1 MSSIPSTAPYWRLSG
16 FYFFYFAS
24 LGAFVPYLGPYLK
37 SLDITTFQ
45 IGVIIAITMG
55 TKIIAPNIW
64 GWIADHSGKR
74 MMIVRMGCFFAALS
88 FLGLLIEQTYFIVII
103 VMTVFSF
110 FWNAA
115 LPQFEAT
122 TFSHLTNEED
132 RYSSIRLWGSV
143 GFIITVVALGYV
155 FQTLPYSSL
164 PYFVSTLLVC
174 IWLVSMTVPESATGH
189 LALDHEPLKKT
200 LSKPHVL
207 GLLAACFCMQASHG
221 PYYAFYN
228 LYMQSFDYSS
238 SVTGWLWGI
247 GVIAEVVL
255 FVFMYKL
262 FARYTL
268 QNMLMISFALAILR
282 WTLIVLFPTQLPVMV
297 FAQLLHAATF
307 GLHHAAAI
315 RLIHQLFR
323 GRHQGKGQALYSS
336 VSYGAGG
343 ALGSLYG
350 GFAWDYIDRSW
361 VFVGSIAF
369 CVLGFWLVYRF
380 VKPDMQNSPLETP
393 KQ

>member
-1 MSSIPSTAPYWRLSG
+1 MSPVSSTAPYWRLSG

-24 LGAFVPYLGPYLK
+24 LGAFIPYLGPYLK

-45 IGVIIAITMG
+45 IGVIIAIIMA

-74 MMIVRMGCFFAALS
+74 MLIIRLGCFFAALS
-88 FLGLLIEQTYFIVII
+88 FLGLFIEQTYFVVIV
-103 VMTVFSF
+103 VMTIFSF

-122 TFSHLTNEED
+122 TFSHLLDEED
-132 RYSSIRLWGSV
+132 RYSSIRLWGSI
-143 GFIITVVALGYV
+143 GFILSVVALGYV
-155 FQTLPYSSL
+155 FQVLPYTTL
-164 PYFVSTLLVC
+164 PYFVSILLFC
-174 IWLVSMTVPESATGH
+174 IWLMSMTVPESAAGH

-207 GLLAACFCMQASHG
+207 GLLAACFFMQASHG
-221 PYYAFYN
+221 PYYAFFN

-238 SVTGWLWGI
+238 GATGWLWGI
-247 GVIAEVVL
+247 GVTAEVIL
-255 FVFMYKL
+255 FIYMHKL
-262 FARYTL
+262 SGRYALQTL
-268 QNMLMISFALAILR
+268 LMISFLLAILR
-282 WTLIVLFPTQLPVMV
+282 WTLITLFPTQLPVMV
-297 FAQLLHAATF
+297 FAQTLHAATF

-315 RLIHQLFR
+315 RLIHQFFR
-323 GRHQGKGQALYSS
+323 GPHQGKGQALYSS
-336 VSYGAGG
+336 VSFGAGG

-361 VFVGSIAF
+361 VFAGSIMF
-369 CVLGFWLVYRF
+369 SMIGFWLIYRY
-380 VKPDMQNSPLETP
+380 VKPEKNSRQQLG
-393 KQ
+393 

>member
-1 MSSIPSTAPYWRLSG
+1 MSSIPSSAPYWRLSG

-37 SLDITTFQ
+37 SLEITTFQ
-45 IGVIIAITMG
+45 IGVIIAITMA

-74 MMIVRMGCFFAALS
+74 MLIVRLGCFFAALS
-88 FLGLLIEQTYFIVII
+88 FLGLLIDQTYFMVIV
-103 VMTVFSF
+103 VMTIFSF

-122 TFSHLTNEED
+122 TFSHLNNEED

-143 GFIITVVALGYV
+143 GFIITVVVLGYV
-155 FQTLPYSSL
+155 FQVLPYSTL
-164 PYFVSTLLVC
+164 PYFVSILLIG
-174 IWLVSMTVPESATGH
+174 IWLVSLTVPESAAGH
-189 LALDHEPLKKT
+189 LAIDHEPLRKT

-238 SVTGWLWGI
+238 GTTGWLWGI
-247 GVIAEVVL
+247 GVMAEVVL
-255 FVFMYKL
+255 FIYMHKL
-262 FARYTL
+262 SARYAL
-268 QNMLMISFALAILR
+268 YNLLLISFVLAVLR
-282 WTLIVLFPTQLPVMV
+282 WTLIMLFPTQFAVMI

-336 VSYGAGG
+336 ISYGAGG

-361 VFVGSIAF
+361 VFAGSIIF
-369 CVLGFWLVYRF
+369 GLIGFLLVYFF
-380 VKPDMQNSPLETP
+380 VRPGTRKDTLAET
-393 KQ
+393 

>member
-1 MSSIPSTAPYWRLSG
+1 MSPVSSVTPYWRLSG

-24 LGAFVPYLGPYLK
+24 LGAFIPYLGPYLK
-37 SLDITTFQ
+37 SLEITTFQ
-45 IGVIIAITMG
+45 IGLVIAITMA

-74 MMIVRMGCFFAALS
+74 MMIVRIGCFLAALS
-88 FLGLLIEQTYFIVII
+88 FTGLLIEQTYVVVVL

-122 TFSHLTNEED
+122 TFSHLPDNEE
-132 RYSSIRLWGSV
+132 RYSSIRVWGSI
-143 GFIITVVALGYV
+143 GFILTVVALGYV
-155 FQTLPYSSL
+155 FQVLPYSSL
-164 PYFVSTLLVC
+164 PYFVSVLLVC
-174 IWLVSMTVPESATGH
+174 IWLVSMSVPESAAGH
-189 LALDHEPLKKT
+189 LVLDHEPLKKT

-207 GLLAACFCMQASHG
+207 GLLAACFFMQASHG

-228 LYMQSFDYSS
+228 LYMQSYEYSS
-238 SVTGWLWGI
+238 GVTGWLWGV
-247 GVIAEVVL
+247 GVAAEVIL
-255 FVFMYKL
+255 FLYMHKL
-262 FARYTL
+262 SRRYTL
-268 QNMLMISFALAILR
+268 QSMLMFSFLLGILR
-282 WTLIVLFPTQLPVMV
+282 WTLITLFPTHLWIMI
-297 FAQLLHAATF
+297 FAQSLHAATF

-315 RLIHQLFR
+315 RLIHQMFR

-336 VSYGAGG
+336 VSFGAGG

-361 VFVGSIAF
+361 VFAGSIVF
-369 CVLGFWLVYRF
+369 CLIGLFLIYRY
-380 VKPDMQNSPLETP
+380 VRTDRNSSENATII
-393 KQ
+393 